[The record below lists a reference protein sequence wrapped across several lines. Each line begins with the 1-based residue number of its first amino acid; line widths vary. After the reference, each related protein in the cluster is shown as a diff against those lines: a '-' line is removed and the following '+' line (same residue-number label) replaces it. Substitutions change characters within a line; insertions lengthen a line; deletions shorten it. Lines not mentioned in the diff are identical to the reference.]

1 MTARVNL
8 LAAAPDVMKVWT
20 GASLA
25 IDGSLEPS
33 LIELHRPGHVRSA
46 AEPPYNWHS
55 VGSPERIG
63 LFSRNGGAMERRL
76 AAIFAADVAGYS
88 RLIGADE
95 EGTLARLKAHRRELI
110 DPTIAEHQGR
120 IVKTTGDGVL
130 GEFASPVKAVRCA
143 IDVQHGM
150 AERNAGVPEAQ
161 RIEFRIGINLGDVIV
176 EDDGDIYGDGVNV
189 AARLENIAEP
199 GTVYISRTVRDFVD
213 GTPEL
218 VLEDLGERELKNIA
232 KPVQVFRI
240 APPGRAPRAPQAAAP
255 AVPHKPSIAVLPF
268 TNMSGDAEQ
277 EYFTDGITEDLIT
290 DLSKI
295 SALFVIARNSSF
307 AYKGRSVKVQEIGR
321 DLGVRFVLEGS
332 IRKAGNR
339 VRITAQL
346 IDSGSG
352 GHLWAERFDRDLTDI
367 FATQDEVVEKI
378 VAALAVKLTRGEERR
393 LHRRGTSN
401 VEAYESWLR
410 ARELLG
416 RSTRESVMQA
426 KAMHRRAIELD
437 PNFAAPHAGLSLAAI
452 SDYVSDWAADPAQA
466 LNEAERW
473 ARRALELNDQEPASH
488 MALGNVLLWRRDH
501 DGALAEFRR
510 MIELDPNFA
519 QGHTAMGLVL
529 MYAGRAAEALE
540 PFATAM
546 RLDPHY
552 PSIVLHFL
560 AQANF
565 SLGNYEAAAKQLLE
579 RIARTP
585 ATDSSRMLLSACYGH
600 LGRIDEARAA
610 WAEMLKVNP
619 DFSLAQ
625 RARVLPYKEPRD
637 FQRIADGLAKA
648 GLP

>member
-1 MTARVNL
+1 
-8 LAAAPDVMKVWT
+8 
-20 GASLA
+20 
-25 IDGSLEPS
+25 
-33 LIELHRPGHVRSA
+33 
-46 AEPPYNWHS
+46 
-55 VGSPERIG
+55 
-63 LFSRNGGAMERRL
+63 MERRL

-130 GEFASPVKAVRCA
+130 AEFASPVKAVRCA

-150 AERNAGVPEAQ
+150 AGRNAGVPEGQ

-199 GTVYISRTVRDFVD
+199 GAVYISRTVRDFVD

-232 KPVQVFRI
+232 RPVQVFRI
-240 APPGRAPRAPQAAAP
+240 APPQTAGAAQAGPP

-277 EYFTDGITEDLIT
+277 EYFSDGITEDLIT

-295 SALFVIARNSSF
+295 SGLFIIARNSSF
-307 AYKGRSVKVQEIGR
+307 AYKRRSVKVQEIGR

-332 IRKAGNR
+332 IRKVGNR

-346 IDSGSG
+346 IDAGSG
-352 GHLWAERFDRDLTDI
+352 GHLWAERFDRELTDI

-378 VAALAVKLTRGEERR
+378 VAALAVNLTQGEAQR
-393 LHRRGTSN
+393 LRRRGTAS
-401 VEAYESWLR
+401 VEAYETWLR
-410 ARELLG
+410 GRELLS
-416 RSTRESVMQA
+416 RSTREAIAQA
-426 KAMHRRAIELD
+426 KAMYRRAIEID
-437 PNFAAPHAGLSLAAI
+437 PNFAAPHAGLSLATI
-452 SDYVSDWAADPAQA
+452 SEYVSDWAADPEEA
-466 LNEAERW
+466 LDEAERW
-473 ARRALELNDQEPASH
+473 ARRALELDDQEPVSH
-488 MALGNVLLWRRDH
+488 MALGNVMLWRRNH
-501 DGALAEFRR
+501 DGALDECRR
-510 MIELDPNFA
+510 MIALDPNFA
-519 QGHTAMGLVL
+519 QGHSATGLAL

-540 PFATAM
+540 AFAIAK
-546 RLDPHY
+546 RLDPHS
-552 PSIVLHFL
+552 PSIVLHFV

-565 SLGNYEAAAKQLLE
+565 SLGRYEAAAEHLLE

-585 ATDSSRMLLSACYGH
+585 ATDSSRMLLAACYGH
-600 LGRIDEARAA
+600 RGRAEEARAV
-610 WAEMLKVNP
+610 WAELMKINP
-619 DFSLAQ
+619 GFSLAQ
-625 RARVLPYKEPRD
+625 RERVLPYKEPRD

>member
-1 MTARVNL
+1 
-8 LAAAPDVMKVWT
+8 
-20 GASLA
+20 
-25 IDGSLEPS
+25 
-33 LIELHRPGHVRSA
+33 
-46 AEPPYNWHS
+46 
-55 VGSPERIG
+55 
-63 LFSRNGGAMERRL
+63 MERRL

-130 GEFASPVKAVRCA
+130 AEFASPVKAVRCA
-143 IDVQHGM
+143 IDVQYGM
-150 AERNAGVPEAQ
+150 AERNAGVPEGQ
-161 RIEFRIGINLGDVIV
+161 RIEFRIGINLGDVVV

-199 GTVYISRTVRDFVD
+199 GAVYISRTVRDFVD

-232 KPVQVFRI
+232 RLVQVFRI
-240 APPGRAPRAPQAAAP
+240 APPQAVGAAQAGPP

-277 EYFTDGITEDLIT
+277 EYFSDGISEDLIT

-295 SALFVIARNSSF
+295 SGLFIIARNSTF

-346 IDSGSG
+346 IDAGSG
-352 GHLWAERFDRDLTDI
+352 GHLWAERFDRELTDI

-378 VAALAVKLTRGEERR
+378 VAALAVNLTQGEAQR
-393 LHRRGTSN
+393 LRRRGTAS
-401 VEAYESWLR
+401 VEAYETWLR
-410 ARELLG
+410 GRELLS
-416 RSTRESVMQA
+416 RSTREAIAQA
-426 KAMHRRAIELD
+426 KAMYRRAIEMD
-437 PNFAAPHAGLSLAAI
+437 PNFAAPHAGLSLATI
-452 SDYVSDWAADPAQA
+452 SDYVSDWAADPEEA
-466 LNEAERW
+466 LDEAERW
-473 ARRALELNDQEPASH
+473 ARRALELDDQEPVSH
-488 MALGNVLLWRRDH
+488 MALGNVMLWRRNH
-501 DGALAEFRR
+501 EGALAEFGR
-510 MIELDPNFA
+510 MIALDPNFA
-519 QGHTAMGLVL
+519 QGHSATGLAL

-540 PFATAM
+540 AFAIAK
-546 RLDPHY
+546 RLDPHS
-552 PSIVLHFL
+552 PSIVLHFV

-565 SLGNYEAAAKQLLE
+565 SLGRYEAAAEHLLE

-585 ATDSSRMLLSACYGH
+585 ATDSSRMLLAACYGH
-600 LGRIDEARAA
+600 RGRAEEARAV
-610 WAEMLKVNP
+610 WAELMKINP
-619 DFSLAQ
+619 GFSLAQ
-625 RARVLPYKEPRD
+625 RERVLPYKEPRD

>member
-1 MTARVNL
+1 
-8 LAAAPDVMKVWT
+8 
-20 GASLA
+20 
-25 IDGSLEPS
+25 
-33 LIELHRPGHVRSA
+33 
-46 AEPPYNWHS
+46 
-55 VGSPERIG
+55 
-63 LFSRNGGAMERRL
+63 MERRL

-130 GEFASPVKAVRCA
+130 AEFASPVKAVRCA
-143 IDVQHGM
+143 IDVQYGM
-150 AERNAGVPEAQ
+150 AERNAGVPEGQ
-161 RIEFRIGINLGDVIV
+161 RIEFRIGINLGDVVV

-199 GTVYISRTVRDFVD
+199 GAVYISRTVRDFVD

-232 KPVQVFRI
+232 RLVQVFRI
-240 APPGRAPRAPQAAAP
+240 APPQAVGAAQAGPP

-277 EYFTDGITEDLIT
+277 EYFSDGISEDLIT

-295 SALFVIARNSSF
+295 SGLFIIAHNSTF

-346 IDSGSG
+346 IDAGSG
-352 GHLWAERFDRDLTDI
+352 GHLWAERFDRELTDI

-378 VAALAVKLTRGEERR
+378 VAALAVNLTQGEAQR
-393 LHRRGTSN
+393 LRRRGTAS
-401 VEAYESWLR
+401 VEAYETWLR
-410 ARELLG
+410 ARELLS
-416 RSTRESVMQA
+416 RSMREAIAQA
-426 KAMHRRAIELD
+426 KAMYRRAIEMD
-437 PNFAAPHAGLSLAAI
+437 PNFAAPHAGLSLATI
-452 SDYVSDWAADPAQA
+452 SDYVSDWAADPEEA
-466 LNEAERW
+466 LDEAERW
-473 ARRALELNDQEPASH
+473 ARRALELDDQEPVSH
-488 MALGNVLLWRRDH
+488 MALGNVMLWRRNH
-501 DGALAEFRR
+501 DGALAEFGR
-510 MIELDPNFA
+510 MIALDPNFA
-519 QGHTAMGLVL
+519 QGHSATGLAL

-540 PFATAM
+540 AFAIAK
-546 RLDPHY
+546 RLDPHS
-552 PSIVLHFL
+552 PSIVLHFV

-565 SLGNYEAAAKQLLE
+565 SLGRYEAAAEHLLE

-585 ATDSSRMLLSACYGH
+585 ATDSSRMLLAACYGH
-600 LGRIDEARAA
+600 RSRVDEARAA
-610 WAEMLKVNP
+610 WAGLMKVNP

-637 FQRIADGLAKA
+637 FQRIAEGLAKA

>member
-1 MTARVNL
+1 
-8 LAAAPDVMKVWT
+8 
-20 GASLA
+20 
-25 IDGSLEPS
+25 
-33 LIELHRPGHVRSA
+33 
-46 AEPPYNWHS
+46 
-55 VGSPERIG
+55 
-63 LFSRNGGAMERRL
+63 MERRL
-76 AAIFAADVAGYS
+76 AAIFAADVVGYS

-110 DPTIAEHQGR
+110 DLKIADHQGR

-130 GEFASPVKAVRCA
+130 AEFASPVKAVRCA
-143 IDVQHGM
+143 IDVQYGM
-150 AERNAGVPEAQ
+150 AERNAGVPQEQ

-199 GTVYISRTVRDFVD
+199 GAVYISRTVRDFVD

-232 KPVQVFRI
+232 RLVQVFRI
-240 APPGRAPRAPQAAAP
+240 APPQAVGAAQAGPP

-277 EYFTDGITEDLIT
+277 EYFSDGISEDLIT

-295 SALFVIARNSSF
+295 SGLFIIARNSTF

-346 IDSGSG
+346 IDAGSG
-352 GHLWAERFDRDLTDI
+352 GHLWAERFDRELTDI

-378 VAALAVKLTRGEERR
+378 VAALAVNLTQGEAQR
-393 LHRRGTSN
+393 LRRRGTAS
-401 VEAYESWLR
+401 VEAYETWLR
-410 ARELLG
+410 ARELLS
-416 RSTRESVMQA
+416 RSTREAIAQA
-426 KAMHRRAIELD
+426 KAMYRRAIEID
-437 PNFAAPHAGLSLAAI
+437 PNFAAPHAGLSLATI
-452 SDYVSDWAADPAQA
+452 SDYVSDWAADPEEA
-466 LNEAERW
+466 LDEAERW
-473 ARRALELNDQEPASH
+473 ARRALELDDQEPVSH
-488 MALGNVLLWRRDH
+488 MALGNVMLWRRNH
-501 DGALAEFRR
+501 DGALAEFGR
-510 MIELDPNFA
+510 MIALDPNFA
-519 QGHTAMGLVL
+519 QGHSATGLAL

-540 PFATAM
+540 AFAIAK
-546 RLDPHY
+546 RLDPHS

-565 SLGNYEAAAKQLLE
+565 SLGRYEAAAEHLHE

-585 ATDSSRMLLSACYGH
+585 ATDSSRMLLAACYGH
-600 LGRIDEARAA
+600 RGRVDEARAA
-610 WAEMLKVNP
+610 WAGLMKVNP

-637 FQRIADGLAKA
+637 FQRIAEGLAKA